1 MAACRAVPRL
11 LKEAPLV
18 RAGRLARGRRA
29 GEVDAPGAPGQE
41 PRAGG
46 PEALSKHLMHPRR
59 FCYVHARVRR

>member
-11 LKEAPLV
+11 LKEAQQV

-29 GEVDAPGAPGQE
+29 GGVDAPGAPGQE
-41 PRAGG
+41 PRAGQ
-46 PEALSKHLMHPRR
+46 ALSEHLMHPRL